1 MFNEEIKNIDCSKPA
16 LKKFGIT
23 FSIIFLLLGIIL
35 YFNNSQLYLYSI
47 ITGLLFLSTSIIFPK
62 ALIPFYKTWM
72 TLAIILGIITTNI
85 ILILL
90 FYLVLTPIGLI
101 IKLSGK
107 ELLDLKFDKEKKSYW
122 NKREFSKYKKENSER
137 QY

>member
-1 MFNEEIKNIDCSKPA
+1 MFNEEIKNIDCSKPT

-62 ALIPFYKTWM
+62 ALMPFYKTWM